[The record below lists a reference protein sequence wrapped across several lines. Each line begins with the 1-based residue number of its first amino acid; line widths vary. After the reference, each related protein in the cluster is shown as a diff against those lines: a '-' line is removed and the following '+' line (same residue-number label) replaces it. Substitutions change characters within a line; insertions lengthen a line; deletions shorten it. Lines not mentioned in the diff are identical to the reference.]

1 MSVSARLGAL
11 IVGGFLAVAVAA
23 PLLAPF
29 DPTQLNLPE
38 NLGPPSLAHPFG
50 QDRLGRDILSRIVY
64 GARVSLFVGVS
75 TVAVSLTLGAA
86 LGLFSGLAGGWI
98 DDILMRAIDVLLA
111 FPGILLAIGISAVLG
126 PSLAN
131 VVVALSVVGW
141 TGYARLV
148 RAETLSLRERTHVAA
163 ATALGAAPSRVILH
177 HVLPLLAGPLAVQAT
192 FGFAGAIVAE
202 ASLSFL
208 GLGTQPPTPSWGA
221 MLNEGRSFLLV
232 APHVALFPGL
242 AVFATVLGI
251 NFLGDG
257 LRDWLDVQA
266 TAPEYPPAL
275 SRSRSPAAEI
285 PGDDSRPSEVDRES
299 TLHL

>member
-1 MSVSARLGAL
+1 VTASARLGAVL
-11 IVGGFLAVAVAA
+11 VGSFLAIALAA

-29 DPTQLNLPE
+29 DPALPNLAE
-38 NLGPPSLAHPFG
+38 NLSPPSLAHPFG

-64 GARVSLFVGVS
+64 GSRVSLVVGVS
-75 TVAVSLTLGAA
+75 TVAVSLTLGTA

-98 DDILMRAIDVLLA
+98 DEIVMRTIDVLLA
-111 FPGILLAIGISAVLG
+111 FPGILLAVAISAVLG

-131 VVVALSVVGW
+131 VVVALSVMGW
-141 TGYARLV
+141 TAYARLA
-148 RAETLSLRERTHVAA
+148 RAETLSLRERTHVESAI
-163 ATALGAAPSRVILH
+163 ALGAAPPRVVLRHI
-177 HVLPLLAGPLAVQAT
+177 LPLLVGPLTVQAT

-208 GLGTQPPTPSWGA
+208 GLGTQPPVPSWGA

-257 LRDWLDVQA
+257 LRDWLDVHTAATDYRLPA
-266 TAPEYPPAL
+266 TAKGPNESLPVAG
-275 SRSRSPAAEI
+275 SR
-285 PGDDSRPSEVDRES
+285 
-299 TLHL
+299 